1 MFSIHF
7 IVHSISSRKSR
18 VLEKNIKILFS
29 DRTKYNFFIKHSK
42 HKGHAVELTKK
53 SIKEKANVIV
63 ACGGDGTINEVAR
76 NVVFSSI
83 IFGIVPM
90 GSGNGLA
97 RYLNIPNNILEALK
111 IIKEKS
117 IKKIDVG
124 KINDDY
130 FFCNAGVSF
139 DAFFMRNYNYYN
151 QRGIIGYARAFLVSL
166 FDFRYLETKIDGE
179 GLNQTSKPFLL
190 LISNTNLL
198 GYNISISP
206 NASIFDGKLD
216 LIVVE
221 KMSWLKIFLF
231 FIMTLFRYYPKIFK
245 IKRSKINYVTLHS
258 QDKNFVYQIDGDFV
272 AKKTDKLVVSVLEKG
287 LNVIVSC

>member
-1 MFSIHF
+1 MFSTHF
-7 IVHSISSRKSR
+7 IVHSISSRKLR

-29 DRTKYNFFIKHSK
+29 DRRKYNFFIKHSK
-42 HKGHAVELTKK
+42 YKGHAVELTKE

-130 FFCNAGVSF
+130 FFCNTGVSF

-151 QRGIIGYARAFLVSL
+151 QRGIIGYVRAFLVSL

-231 FIMTLFRYYPKIFK
+231 LIMTLFRYYPKINK
-245 IKRSKINYVTLHS
+245 VKRSKINYVTLHS
-258 QDKNFVYQIDGDFV
+258 QDKNFIYQIDGNFV
-272 AKKTDKLVVSVLEKG
+272 EKKTNKLVVSILQKG
-287 LNVIVSC
+287 LSVIVPC

>member
-1 MFSIHF
+1 MFSTHF
-7 IVHSISSRKSR
+7 IVHSISSRKLR

-29 DRTKYNFFIKHSK
+29 DRKKCNFFIKHSK
-42 HKGHAVELTKK
+42 YKGHAVELTKE

-83 IFGIVPM
+83 ILGIVPM

-111 IIKEKS
+111 IIKEKT

-130 FFCNAGVSF
+130 FFCNTGVSF

-166 FDFRYLETKIDGE
+166 FDFRYLETKIDAG
-179 GLNQTSKPFLL
+179 GLSQISKPFLL

-206 NASIFDGKLD
+206 NASIFDGRLD

-231 FIMTLFRYYPKIFK
+231 LIITLFRYYPKIFK
-245 IKRSKINYVTLHS
+245 VKRSKINYITLHS
-258 QDKNFVYQIDGDFV
+258 QDKNFIYQIDGDIV
-272 AKKTDKLVVSVLEKG
+272 AKKTNKLVVSVLQKG
-287 LNVIVSC
+287 LSVIVPC

>member
-1 MFSIHF
+1 MFSTHF
-7 IVHSISSRKSR
+7 IVHSISSRKLR

-29 DRTKYNFFIKHSK
+29 DRTKHNFFIKHSK

-83 IFGIVPM
+83 LFGIVPM

-130 FFCNAGVSF
+130 FFCNTGVSF

-198 GYNISISP
+198 GYNISILP

-231 FIMTLFRYYPKIFK
+231 FIMTVFRYYPKINK
-245 IKRSKINYVTLHS
+245 VKRSKIYYVTLHS
-258 QDKNFVYQIDGDFV
+258 QDKNFIYQIDGDFV
-272 AKKTDKLVVSVLEKG
+272 DKKTNKLVVSVLQKG
-287 LNVIVSC
+287 LSVIVPC

>member
-1 MFSIHF
+1 MFSTHF
-7 IVHSISSRKSR
+7 IVHSISSRKLR

-29 DRTKYNFFIKHSK
+29 DRRKYNFFIKHSK
-42 HKGHAVELTKK
+42 YKGHAVELTKE

-130 FFCNAGVSF
+130 FFCNTGVSF

-151 QRGIIGYARAFLVSL
+151 QRGIIGYVRAFLVSL

-231 FIMTLFRYYPKIFK
+231 LIITFFRYYPKINK
-245 IKRSKINYVTLHS
+245 VKRSKINYVTLHS
-258 QDKNFVYQIDGDFV
+258 QDKNFIYQIDGDFV
-272 AKKTDKLVVSVLEKG
+272 EKKTNKLVVSVLQKG
-287 LNVIVSC
+287 LSVIVPC